1 MTNRMHKALIA
12 SLGAVALMFAAND
25 TFARSGGGV
34 HGTGVAAA
42 RAISHPAA
50 TRAFRQHRRNLI
62 APVVGGYYGSDGYY
76 GPDGTPMVDAAQPP
90 ASNDV
95 RYTYTYDVPW
105 DWAHRLPP
113 NVAPS
118 DRPYVPGCGSETV
131 TVPGRN
137 GDQTINITRCY

>member
-12 SLGAVALMFAAND
+12 SLGAMALMFAANE
-25 TFARSGGGV
+25 TFARSGSAQGSGV
-34 HGTGVAAA
+34 VAA
-42 RAISHPAA
+42 RAIAHPVGAH
-50 TRAFRQHRRNLI
+50 AFRQHRRNFI
-62 APVVGGYYGSDGYY
+62 GPAIGGFYY
-76 GPDGTPMVDAAQPP
+76 GPDGAPIVDAVPPP

-95 RYTYTYDVPW
+95 HYTYTQDVPW
-105 DWAHRLPP
+105 DWAHRYPP

-137 GDQTINITRCY
+137 GDQTVNITRCY

>member
-1 MTNRMHKALIA
+1 MTNGMHKALIA
-12 SLGAVALMFAAND
+12 SLGAVALIFAANE
-25 TFARSGGGV
+25 TFARSGGTQGA
-34 HGTGVAAA
+34 GVAGA
-42 RAISHPAA
+42 RAIAHPAGSH
-50 TRAFRQHRRNLI
+50 AFRHHRRNLI
-62 APVVGGYYGSDGYY
+62 GPAIGGFYY
-76 GPDGTPMVDAAQPP
+76 GPDGAPIIDAVPPP

-95 RYTYTYDVPW
+95 HYTYTQDFPW
-105 DWAHRLPP
+105 DWAHRYPP

>member
-12 SLGAVALMFAAND
+12 SLGAVALMFAANE
-25 TFARSGGGV
+25 TFARSGGAQGA
-34 HGTGVAAA
+34 GVAAG
-42 RAISHPAA
+42 RAIAHPVGAH
-50 TRAFRQHRRNLI
+50 AFRQHRRNFI
-62 APVVGGYYGSDGYY
+62 GPAIGGYYYT
-76 GPDGTPMVDAAQPP
+76 PDGAPIVDAVPPP

-95 RYTYTYDVPW
+95 RYTYTQDVPW
-105 DWAHRLPP
+105 DWAHRYPP
-113 NVAPS
+113 NVVPS